1 MPARVGIVSSTL
13 QERANFSRAP
23 REGDAPWRRA
33 ACCYLDK
40 FQIRS
45 SARGV
50 YEQEARSSDG
60 KQSRPFPR
68 PLRISSPLNAGQL
81 VLRRLFH

>member
-23 REGDAPWRRA
+23 REGDAPWRRS

-45 SARGV
+45 SVRGV
-50 YEQEARSSDG
+50 YEKRVRQTAENNRG
-60 KQSRPFPR
+60 FSRALHEF
-68 PLRISSPLNAGQL
+68 LGLWN
-81 VLRRLFH
+81 